1 MAVMWT
7 GGVITY
13 GWGANALGRLG
24 TDFGL
29 VYVAVILITTT
40 VLCGLFTHEWDDVR
54 GQPIRL
60 LWVGIALLVAGMF
73 V

>member
-24 TDFGL
+24 PTLRWSMLERYPHHHNG
-29 VYVAVILITTT
+29 T
-40 VLCGLFTHEWDDVR
+40 
-54 GQPIRL
+54 
-60 LWVGIALLVAGMF
+60 LWPLHPMNGMTLEANR
-73 V
+73 